1 MANDSKSRETRQ
13 RLERCWNEDL
23 DWDLLP
29 AELREVHVNVLV
41 EVINLGMAVQ

>member
-1 MANDSKSRETRQ
+1 MANDSKSHETRQ

-29 AELREVHVNVLV
+29 SELREVHVNI
-41 EVINLGMAVQ
+41 EYRRW